1 MQICTI
7 INLMM
12 REGVQIDGSE
22 SRPQG
27 WHAVWRTCAVGPGIL
42 STVHVYGRNAIWFS
56 GYTVIHRFATL
67 SPPSVSLPQIA
78 IITISCRLFL
88 LPSPLSSKPGRSLS
102 LTPRRRFRNP
112 RHSDFEAVHC
122 CSLCDSNNIRYFLL
136 FHGVPYCQVLQRSY
150 IFAFPVFWFVYP
162 FHRNWK
168 IDHFF
173 CECLCVWL
181 DRKWRKTNGQS
192 CNIFSSATKPIR

>member
-1 MQICTI
+1 MY
-7 INLMM
+7 
-12 REGVQIDGSE
+12 R
-22 SRPQG
+22 
-27 WHAVWRTCAVGPGIL
+27 
-42 STVHVYGRNAIWFS
+42 STVQNQGLKADTLSEEPALWDQESSLPSTCTVGMPYGS
-56 GYTVIHRFATL
+56 PVTVIHRFATL

-150 IFAFPVFWFVYP
+150 IFAFPVF
-162 FHRNWK
+162 
-168 IDHFF
+168 
-173 CECLCVWL
+173 
-181 DRKWRKTNGQS
+181 
-192 CNIFSSATKPIR
+192 